1 MSLHIGLYGS
11 REPQLIEAI
20 QEVCSLLGAELVLL
34 DAVPAIDQPQQVQI
48 IIWYM
53 GHTPLTLTADQHR
66 GLNIYMLLDRGRHKE
81 RVYSSYVE
89 PSVFYTEY
97 LVIPFDPEEF
107 AMRIIDGSM
116 RRGYTLDYQLND
128 YLQAFA
134 ARMESKKGN
143 RLS

>member
-11 REPQLIEAI
+11 SDPQLIASI

-34 DAVPAIDQPQQVQI
+34 DVVPAIEEPKHVQVV
-48 IIWYM
+48 IWYM
-53 GHTPLTLTADQHR
+53 GHAPITLPAEQHR
-66 GLNIYMLLDRGRHKE
+66 GLNIYMLFERGRHKE
-81 RVYSSYVE
+81 RVYSSYID

-116 RRGYTLDYQLND
+116 RRGYTLDYRLND
-128 YLQAFA
+128 YLQSFA
-134 ARMESKKGN
+134 ARMKSRN
-143 RLS
+143 RK